1 MRISRPAA
9 GSRVPLDEI
18 DLADIDL
25 YTSGDAHLAWQTLRA
40 ASPVF
45 WHERAGGEGF
55 WAVTRWHLQSRYER
69 PSKLPSARPR
79 TARPGTWPSHSP
91 ACRWRW
97 PP

>member
-40 ASPVF
+40 ASRSSGMSV
-45 WHERAGGEGF
+45 RA
-55 WAVTRWHLQSRYER
+55 
-69 PSKLPSARPR
+69 AR
-79 TARPGTWPSHSP
+79 ASGQ
-91 ACRWRW
+91 
-97 PP
+97 